1 MEMRNRANSGM
12 ESPFSLSTIITEAV
26 FGPHA
31 TCGGAFRCR
40 TSGLLRLL
48 LADLEEQAIELS
60 KDVAPRSLLVVSPM
74 RRTDGETGAGS
85 RIENAM
91 SFTAASLTGR

>member
-1 MEMRNRANSGM
+1 VRRGFSG
-12 ESPFSLSTIITEAV
+12 V
-26 FGPHA
+26 G
-31 TCGGAFRCR
+31 

-91 SFTAASLTGR
+91 SHAVLPP